1 METEEERDKEL
12 ENRSIEI
19 IQSEKQRKKRPLFK
33 KKKKAEPQ

>member
-1 METEEERDKEL
+1 METKEERDKEL

-19 IQSEKQRKKRPLFK
+19 IQSEKQRKKDLSLK